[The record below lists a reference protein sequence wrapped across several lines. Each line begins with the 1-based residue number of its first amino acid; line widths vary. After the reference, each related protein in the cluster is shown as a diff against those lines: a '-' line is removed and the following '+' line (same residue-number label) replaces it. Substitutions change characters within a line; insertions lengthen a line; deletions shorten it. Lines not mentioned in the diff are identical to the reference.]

1 MNSKNIFPIFRKYKN
16 EKSFFKII
24 SKTEFEE
31 IKFLKDKAEIHYF
44 KAKILPDFNFISDM
58 INDYKLYWE
67 NSSEKEFKKAK
78 SKI

>member
-1 MNSKNIFPIFRKYKN
+1 MNSNNIFPIFRKYKN

-31 IKFLKDKAEIHYF
+31 VKLLKDKAEIHHF
-44 KAKILPDFNFISDM
+44 TANILPDFNFISDM
-58 INDYKLYWE
+58 ISDFEPYWE
-67 NSSEKEFKKAK
+67 ISSEKEFETIK

>member
-1 MNSKNIFPIFRKYKN
+1 MSSEIIFPIYRKYKN

-31 IKFLKDKAEIHYF
+31 IKFLKNKGELHYF
-44 KAKILPDFNFISDM
+44 KAKILPDFNFILDM
-58 INDYKLYWE
+58 INDFTPYWE
-67 NSSEKEFKKAK
+67 ASSEKEFKIAK